1 MIDTAKVTGA
11 ARRLKSLL
19 TVGVGLLLALT
30 AVGAVMMLM
39 DPIGV
44 GEELATIAGYD
55 AVTIAPWQAWA
66 LSAIVAV
73 HLVLWIVLLAVA
85 RSTFNQLADRMPAMA
100 AKSARQAAT
109 LLWGMLVWGIVS
121 QPIASAVATWGNP
134 AGERA
139 LAIGFGTAQLSIAF
153 SALIAGCMAHA
164 LALGAELWQDHQEVV

>member
-11 ARRLKSLL
+11 ARRLKGLL
-19 TVGVGLLLALT
+19 TVGAILLVAMA
-30 AVGAVMMLM
+30 AVGAVMTLR

-44 GEELATIAGYD
+44 GEALATIAGYD
-55 AVTIAPWQAWA
+55 GVTIAPWQALA
-66 LSAIVAV
+66 LSALVAV
-73 HLVLWIVLLAVA
+73 HLGLWIVLLLVA
-85 RSTFNQLADRMPAMA
+85 RKTFGQLVARMPALA
-100 AKSARQAAT
+100 ATSARQAAS
-109 LLWGMLVWGIVS
+109 LLWGMLLWGLVS
-121 QPIASAVATWGNP
+121 QSLASVIATWGNP